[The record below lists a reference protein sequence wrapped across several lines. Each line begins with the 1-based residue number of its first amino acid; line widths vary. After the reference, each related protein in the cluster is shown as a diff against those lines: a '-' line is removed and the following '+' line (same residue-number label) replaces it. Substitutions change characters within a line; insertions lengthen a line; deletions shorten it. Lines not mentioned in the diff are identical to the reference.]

1 MHLLQE
7 HYHRISFRTCI
18 SKPSNNDTLRG
29 WFYLLSQSKKSHQSC
44 HNDLNIPGH
53 TSHTEQEQKFLLL
66 VQVAL
71 KEPIARKRLSSEAR
85 EFSDWSGGSM
95 LYFQPFRGLDGRY
108 EVHCCK
114 REIHTPLW
122 ITCWELKAFATLHA
136 TNSSRVITDA
146 AREGKQTPSSMRRNV
161 YTQTLTGTFR
171 VLVKWK
177 EVSFIMLFLKAQRLT
192 SMDGGELI
200 LCTILMALLRL
211 NDFDP
216 II

>member
-1 MHLLQE
+1 MYGYLYLNKKWAFMIMHLLQE

-29 WFYLLSQSKKSHQSC
+29 WFYLLRQSKKSHQSC

-114 REIHTPLW
+114 REIHTP
-122 ITCWELKAFATLHA
+122 
-136 TNSSRVITDA
+136 
-146 AREGKQTPSSMRRNV
+146 
-161 YTQTLTGTFR
+161 
-171 VLVKWK
+171 
-177 EVSFIMLFLKAQRLT
+177 
-192 SMDGGELI
+192 
-200 LCTILMALLRL
+200 
-211 NDFDP
+211 
-216 II
+216 